1 MSLRADIEKYRKQ
14 VLETNDPAQR
24 KAAFLNYLTLS
35 WYADTKGKDYADS
48 PLYNS
53 DNLQKGI
60 EEFKQEKVTKGG
72 AFDAAYDKR
81 SKHEIIAAAKHGE
94 HLDYF
99 KSELGQRTLD
109 FDADAK
115 KKNKAD
121 FEKKYD
127 ITLPKYLEQAKKA
140 GWMLYDD
147 QAFAADIYNAAMMTR
162 NEAYVALFEELT
174 NVNAL
179 NADQRKDFMKRTID
193 EVQDEAESS
202 ADDDEQYV
210 TESEEIPSDE

>member
-1 MSLRADIEKYRKQ
+1 
-14 VLETNDPAQR
+14 
-24 KAAFLNYLTLS
+24 
-35 WYADTKGKDYADS
+35 
-48 PLYNS
+48 
-53 DNLQKGI
+53 
-60 EEFKQEKVTKGG
+60 
-72 AFDAAYDKR
+72 
-81 SKHEIIAAAKHGE
+81 
-94 HLDYF
+94 
-99 KSELGQRTLD
+99 
-109 FDADAK
+109 
-115 KKNKAD
+115 
-121 FEKKYD
+121 
-127 ITLPKYLEQAKKA
+127 
-140 GWMLYDD
+140 MLYDD